1 MARRMIP
8 AAFWRGGTSKG
19 LFFRAEDLPP
29 LGSARDAALLAAM
42 GSPDSLGRQL
52 NGMGG
57 GTSSVSKAMI
67 VAPSTEPGVD
77 LDYTFAQVAVDRPLV
92 DWSGNCGNLTSAV
105 APFALE
111 AGLLPAARL
120 NADGTA
126 DIRLRNM
133 NSGERVVAAFALR
146 DGALVED
153 AGGIDPGVSG
163 PGGLIRL
170 NFLGGGGSAPLPTGH
185 RMEEIEPG
193 VRVSLGHVT
202 NPVVFVAAEDLGVDI
217 AATPEVLEGDRP
229 LLDRLERLRRI
240 AGVRMG
246 LADDPARVALGNPKI
261 ACVGPAA
268 LMRDLSGQSVP
279 AEAMDV
285 AIRAVS
291 MGGVHRAVP
300 VTMALCA
307 AALATM
313 PGTLLA
319 TLAVGRADATRL
331 RLGTPSGVVTA
342 EADVVWEGVVPAVR
356 RVSILR
362 TARLLMSGLVN
373 SANINDYPES
383 HSFAAR

>member
-1 MARRMIP
+1 
-8 AAFWRGGTSKG
+8 
-19 LFFRAEDLPP
+19 
-29 LGSARDAALLAAM
+29 
-42 GSPDSLGRQL
+42 
-52 NGMGG
+52 
-57 GTSSVSKAMI
+57 
-67 VAPSTEPGVD
+67 
-77 LDYTFAQVAVDRPLV
+77 
-92 DWSGNCGNLTSAV
+92 
-105 APFALE
+105 
-111 AGLLPAARL
+111 
-120 NADGTA
+120 
-126 DIRLRNM
+126 
-133 NSGERVVAAFALR
+133 
-146 DGALVED
+146 
-153 AGGIDPGVSG
+153 
-163 PGGLIRL
+163 
-170 NFLGGGGSAPLPTGH
+170 
-185 RMEEIEPG
+185 

-217 AATPEVLEGDRP
+217 AATPAVLEGDHV

-246 LADDPARVALGNPKI
+246 LADDPAGVPLGNPKI
-261 ACVGPAA
+261 ACVGPAT
-268 LMRDLSGQSVP
+268 LMRDLSGQTVP

-291 MGGVHRAVP
+291 MGGLHRAVP

-319 TLAVGRADATRL
+319 TLAAGRADGTRL
-331 RLGTPSGVVTA
+331 RLGTPSGVVTT
-342 EADVVWEGVVPAVR
+342 EADVVWEGTVPAVR